1 MPPTKHQLQD
11 ERELFAQMAT
21 GDVQAFTKILNHY
34 NKIIYQ
40 VILRMVKTEE
50 ASEEVV
56 QDVFLKL
63 WQNRATFTNIENHRA
78 FLFRMA
84 SNSTLDALKKLSR
97 EKEMLTR
104 LQQNLKHRKEDNTSE
119 SLDLKESESLVKR
132 AIEQLPSQRQ
142 VIYKMSRHA
151 GLSHKEIAERLNIS
165 PNTVRNQL
173 IEALRYI
180 RFFLKKMAG

>member
-1 MPPTKHQLQD
+1 MPSAKHQLQD

-40 VILRMVKTEE
+40 IILRMVKTEE
-50 ASEEVV
+50 AAEEVV

-63 WQNRATFTNIENHRA
+63 WQNRTTFTDIENHRA

-84 SNSTLDALKKLSR
+84 SNRTLDALKKLSR
-97 EKEMLTR
+97 EKAMLIR
-104 LQQNLKHRKEDNTSE
+104 LQQNLKHQKENNTSE
-119 SLDLKESESLVKR
+119 LLDFKESEGLVNR
-132 AIEQLPSQRQ
+132 AVEQLPSQRQ
-142 VIYKMSRHA
+142 IIYKMSRYA

-173 IEALRYI
+173 IEALKFI
-180 RFFLKKMAG
+180 RSFLKKMAG